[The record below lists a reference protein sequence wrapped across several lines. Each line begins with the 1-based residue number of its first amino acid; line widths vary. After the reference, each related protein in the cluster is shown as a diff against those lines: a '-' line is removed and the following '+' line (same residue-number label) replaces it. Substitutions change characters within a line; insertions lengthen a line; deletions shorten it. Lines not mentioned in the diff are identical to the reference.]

1 MKTLLFICIM
11 FPYIVWSQLPDSCFT
26 QQQIQDISFTL
37 DSLYE
42 LNDINDSIIAE
53 QYKLISEYS
62 QLVKLDEL
70 QLEYKTQQIDF
81 LKKNIELYVDREK
94 YLTPKWYDNKS
105 IWFGSGIVTTVLVM
119 YLVR

>member
-1 MKTLLFICIM
+1 MKILLFICTM
-11 FPYIVWSQLPDSCFT
+11 FPYIIWSQISDSCFT

-53 QYKLISEYS
+53 QYMLISKYV

-94 YLTPKWYDNKS
+94 YLAPKWYDNKS
-105 IWFGSGIVTTVLVM
+105 IWFGSGILTTIVVM
-119 YLVR
+119 YLVK